1 MTIEI
6 KWPDRGGP
14 MWPLC
19 LKRTVVSSISL
30 YSWAIVLGLDI
41 GQLCNGDVLHVSPE
55 SVNVQNQAQL
65 YLLFFFIK
73 LSSRLPLF
81 FLIKYLKAFLRNILI
96 IMLSY
101 YAESKTSLSYY
112 F

>member
-1 MTIEI
+1 
-6 KWPDRGGP
+6 

-30 YSWAIVLGLDI
+30 YSWAMVLGLDI

-65 YLLFFFIK
+65 YL
-73 LSSRLPLF
+73 
-81 FLIKYLKAFLRNILI
+81 KAFPRNILI

-101 YAESKTSLSYY
+101 YAESKTSLSY
-112 F
+112 FF